1 MKYIK
6 ENTEKYLY
14 DLRVKKISKIYK
26 VQTTEKKDVLFEVNL
41 KD

>member
-14 DLRVKKISKIYK
+14 DLRVKKISQIYK